1 MLEHRRLQTRN
12 PSSESLHCERAPVT
26 PGFAPLPR
34 TSDCS
39 TDNQFATQQTTYQV
53 PRHLLLWSL
62 SIASALRAFKQALI
76 PSGHS
81 EAHFAEA
88 TRKLLASSRPMSGYL
103 WKYYLEN
110 DVESFRRVLQTANYT
125 TRAGTQKSNLGL
137 GIGSPGSFG
146 TSPTLTVKGRKEYE
160 PSPAAGGLLLTRADL
175 NHRDSVGRTL
185 LHLAASS
192 PSDNAFDFASAL
204 LEHPLTDVY
213 IQDNENGWTALH
225 RAFYVGNVAIA
236 QAILTRDMQDVMGH
250 GSSTVHHHAG
260 GLIKIKDKEGNGPFD
275 VYEMTL
281 EGDMAAVNSQRL
293 RPGDQS
299 DSDDESMPDTADDG
313 SKVRHGLVP
322 HMNLKGD
329 EIYSFGSNQNLTLGF
344 GDEDDRQH
352 PERITLRR
360 PDHLYFRF
368 YREHIEATSPFGQP
382 AESKIKSEWVSDL
395 PSIIRDKPIRILNAH
410 MSKLHTVILTD
421 DPESNV
427 YVCGHGPGGRLG
439 VGDETTRYQYV
450 CVEGGALAR
459 KKIVTV
465 ALGQNHTLALSDQG
479 EIFSWG
485 SNGFGQLGYDLPKT
499 SSRNEEPVQTSPR
512 QIFGPLKREAI
523 IGVAASRIHS
533 VAFTATA
540 LYTFGKNEGQLGI
553 VHSESRS
560 LEIQDTPRNVAA
572 SRFSSPIIA
581 VSAIDRA
588 TTVLLE
594 SHEVQ
599 VFSNYGYTRLTFP
612 LDGFTNYFLK
622 SSFLTTKYETSPNC
636 ISKVVSSGDTI
647 CAMSTS
653 GEIFTVNVSS
663 PTVSAQSKTTSTT
676 NPNRIRNALSLPLR
690 IWSNKKTHLAARD
703 VDIDQNGAIIIVTQ
717 AGSVWRR
724 VKRSKIKDANLAG
737 AGEVKAKDHKYSR
750 IPGLTRVIAVRASGF
765 GAFAAV
771 REDSKKMKTDMVISP
786 STLWSDLWPLVPFQ
800 TLYPSD
806 GVAPSFP
813 KRDLIDFVLRSEDPD
828 EDIETVIEPRDTPLL
843 PYDLYICST
852 TADIEIPVHQFILAG
867 RSRVMRSALE
877 EFNESGSFSIP
888 EVLSVQKSSDRK
900 LRLIFQGMD
909 ILTTFNLVMYIY
921 TDTVAPVWQSRSK
934 KPQMA
939 FRYRQTRMEILK
951 IANRLELTHLESS
964 LKRIVPTTP
973 NLNKDMELAYKD
985 PAFFETADVIVQ
997 LADDEEEWVH
1007 GALIC
1012 QRCPFF
1018 EGLFKGRAAGGWL
1031 AQRREELDDEDGA
1044 VKVDLS
1050 HVQPPV
1056 FHRVLRHIYAD
1067 TGVELFDDLVSDD
1080 TDAFLDTVIEV
1091 MGVANELMLDRL
1103 SEICQKVVGEYVTF
1117 RNVCQLLNAIAPCS
1131 VTNFKDKALEYIC
1144 FNLEAVL
1151 RHGHLEELDEDV
1163 LTELD
1168 ETSQRLQQ
1176 SCSIFA
1182 RSGRA
1187 EALLVERYPDL
1198 EKRMAQERQSK
1209 IDSILLLNKY
1219 GDTGPRAPAS
1229 YRAGS
1234 FHELSSDTPLHH
1246 KTKRRLSKDVAAG
1259 SPSPATSPLL
1269 KSKRSAHDLIFDMD
1283 EEDEEDLRPLS
1294 SLTERL
1300 REAVSPNTNLSSTSV
1315 PSQHE
1320 NSPFSNREAP
1330 SSGALLSFQ
1339 RASVDSPKD
1348 PGRPW
1353 GSTPLPSS
1361 KLNIKEVIE
1370 QASLSRT
1377 STLSIGLSAK
1387 STTESKT
1394 SGSFTGKLSQKERKR
1409 MMQTHLQGDSSPL
1422 SPEPAPASPS
1432 PASPWQ
1438 MSAAKQRATSRTNSE
1453 SMLTPES
1460 ASIARTP
1467 QLTMRQT
1474 VAKPS
1479 TSSRQ
1484 NTSTTPV
1491 GPATQSRSVSTSQM
1505 TPPKSM
1511 PKAKQQQGSSSS
1523 KTPIKKP
1530 ATDVP
1535 GFAIS
1540 DKPVPIQSVRH
1551 EPQRTKELS
1560 LDQRSILDILSEQAI
1575 EKTAIKDFAAKRSL
1589 QEIQQEQEFQEW
1601 WEKESAR
1608 VIEEEQAAAA
1618 KGRRDSG
1625 ANRGRG
1631 KKRGRGGKAEGKK
1644 KEKGSAAD
1652 GHARKAKVKAEASK
1666 AQAS

>member
-1 MLEHRRLQTRN
+1 
-12 PSSESLHCERAPVT
+12 
-26 PGFAPLPR
+26 
-34 TSDCS
+34 
-39 TDNQFATQQTTYQV
+39 
-53 PRHLLLWSL
+53 
-62 SIASALRAFKQALI
+62 
-76 PSGHS
+76 
-81 EAHFAEA
+81 
-88 TRKLLASSRPMSGYL
+88 MSGYL

-110 DVESFRRVLQTANYT
+110 DVENFRRVLETANYT
-125 TRAGTQKSNLGL
+125 TRAGTHKSNLGL

-146 TSPTLTVKGRKEYE
+146 TSPTLTVKGRKEHE
-160 PSPAAGGLLLTRADL
+160 PSPAAGGLVLTRTDL

-192 PSDNAFDFASAL
+192 PSENAFDFASAL

-213 IQDNENGWTALH
+213 IQDNENGWTPLH
-225 RAFYVGNVAIA
+225 RAFYAGNVAIA
-236 QAILTRDMQDVMGH
+236 QAILTRDLQDVMGH
-250 GSSTVHHHAG
+250 GSSIVHHHAG

-281 EGDMAAVNSQRL
+281 EGDIAAANSQRL
-293 RPGDQS
+293 RAGDQS

-322 HMNLKGD
+322 HLNLEGD
-329 EIYSFGSNQNLTLGF
+329 EIYTFGSNQNITLGF

-368 YREHIEATSPFGQP
+368 YREHVEATSFLGQA
-382 AESKIKSEWVSDL
+382 AEARIKSEWVSDL

-439 VGDETTRYQYV
+439 VGDETTRYQCV

-533 VAFTATA
+533 VAFTATS

-572 SRFSSPIIA
+572 SRFSSPIVA

-622 SSFLTTKYETSPNC
+622 SSFLTTKYESSPNC

-663 PTVSAQSKTTSTT
+663 PSVLAQSKTTSTT
-676 NPNRIRNALSLPLR
+676 NPNRIKNALSQPLR
-690 IWSNKKTHLAARD
+690 IWSNKKTHMAARD

-724 VKRSKIKDANLAG
+724 VKRAKIKHGNIAG

-765 GAFAAV
+765 GAFAAI
-771 REDSKKMKTDMVISP
+771 REDSKKMKTDMTISS

-800 TLYPSD
+800 TLDPSYD
-806 GVAPSFP
+806 GAPSFP
-813 KRDLIDFVLRSEDPD
+813 KRDLVDFVLRSEDPD
-828 EDIETVIEPRDTPLL
+828 QDIGTVIEPRDTPLL
-843 PYDLYICST
+843 PYDLWICST
-852 TADIEIPVHQFILAG
+852 TSDIEIPVHQFILAG

-877 EFNESGSFSIP
+877 ELNESDSFSIP
-888 EVLSVQKSSDRK
+888 EVLSVQRGSDRR
-900 LRLIFQGMD
+900 LRLVFQGLD
-909 ILTTFNLVMYIY
+909 ILSTFNLVMYLY
-921 TDTVAPVWQSRSK
+921 TDMVAPVWQSRSK

-939 FRYRQTRMEILK
+939 FRYRQTRMELLK
-951 IANRLELTHLESS
+951 VANRLELIYLESS
-964 LKRIVPTTP
+964 LKRVAPTTP
-973 NLNKDMELAYKD
+973 NLNKDMDLAYKD
-985 PAFFETADVIVQ
+985 SSFFETADIIVQ

-1031 AQRREELDDEDGA
+1031 AQRREELDDDDGA

-1050 HVQPPV
+1050 HVKPSIFQL
-1056 FHRVLRHIYAD
+1056 VLRHIYAD

-1080 TDAFLDTVIEV
+1080 IDAFLDTVIEV

-1103 SEICQKVVGEYVTF
+1103 SEICQKVVGQHVTF

-1151 RHGHLEELDEDV
+1151 RHGHLEELEEDV

-1187 EALLVERYPDL
+1187 EELLAERYPDL
-1198 EKRMAQERQSK
+1198 EKRIAQERQSK

-1234 FHELSSDTPLHH
+1234 FHEMSSETPLQH
-1246 KTKRRLSKDVAAG
+1246 KTKRRLSKDIAAG
-1259 SPSPATSPLL
+1259 SPSPATSPIL
-1269 KSKRSAHDLIFDMD
+1269 KGKRSAHDLIFDMD
-1283 EEDEEDLRPLS
+1283 EEDEEDLTTQS

-1300 REAVSPNTNLSSTSV
+1300 REAASPNTKPSTTSV
-1315 PSQHE
+1315 STQRE
-1320 NSPFSNREAP
+1320 NSPFLSRFAP
-1330 SSGALLSFQ
+1330 PSGVPLSFQ
-1339 RASVDSPKD
+1339 RASADAIPSPKD

-1353 GSTPLPSS
+1353 GATPLPSS

-1370 QASLSRT
+1370 QASSSRT

-1387 STTESKT
+1387 APAEPKT
-1394 SGSFTGKLSQKERKR
+1394 SGSFTSKLSQKERKKL
-1409 MMQTHLQGDSSPL
+1409 MQAQQQGDSSPFL
-1422 SPEPAPASPS
+1422 VPEPASASPS

-1438 MSAAKQRATSRTNSE
+1438 LSATKQRSVSKTSSE
-1453 SMLTPES
+1453 PFLAPGS
-1460 ASIARTP
+1460 APAARTP

-1474 VAKPS
+1474 IANPS
-1479 TSSRQ
+1479 TSSKQ
-1484 NTSTTPV
+1484 DTS
-1491 GPATQSRSVSTSQM
+1491 ATSAAQAAQSRSVSTSQI
-1505 TPPKSM
+1505 TSSPQPM
-1511 PKAKQQQGSSSS
+1511 PKAKQRQGSSSS
-1523 KTPIKKP
+1523 KAPVNRP

-1618 KGRRDSG
+1618 MGKRDTG
-1625 ANRGRG
+1625 ASRGRG
-1631 KKRGRGGKAEGKK
+1631 KRRGRGGKAEGKK
-1644 KEKGSAAD
+1644 KEKGEQKERGEPANTPV
-1652 GHARKAKVKAEASK
+1652 RKAKVKPEHTK
-1666 AQAS
+1666 VQASC

>member
-1 MLEHRRLQTRN
+1 
-12 PSSESLHCERAPVT
+12 
-26 PGFAPLPR
+26 
-34 TSDCS
+34 
-39 TDNQFATQQTTYQV
+39 
-53 PRHLLLWSL
+53 
-62 SIASALRAFKQALI
+62 
-76 PSGHS
+76 
-81 EAHFAEA
+81 
-88 TRKLLASSRPMSGYL
+88 MSGYL

-110 DVESFRRVLQTANYT
+110 DVENFRRVLETANYT
-125 TRAGTQKSNLGL
+125 TRAGTHKSNLGL
-137 GIGSPGSFG
+137 GFGSPGSFG
-146 TSPTLTVKGRKEYE
+146 TSPTLTVKGRKDYE
-160 PSPAAGGLLLTRADL
+160 PSPTASGLVLTRADL
-175 NHRDSVGRTL
+175 NHRDSAGRTL

-192 PSDNAFDFASAL
+192 ASENAFDFASAL

-225 RAFYVGNVAIA
+225 RAFYAGNVAIA
-236 QAILTRDMQDVMGH
+236 QAVLTRDTQDVMGR

-281 EGDMAAVNSQRL
+281 ETDLTVGNNQRL
-293 RPGDQS
+293 RAGDQS

-313 SKVRHGLVP
+313 SKDKHGVVP
-322 HMNLKGD
+322 HVNLKGD
-329 EIYSFGSNQNLTLGF
+329 EIYTFGSNQNVTLGF

-352 PERITLRR
+352 PERVTLRR

-368 YREHIEATSPFGQP
+368 YREHMEATSSLGHP
-382 AESKIKSEWVSDL
+382 AEPRIKSEWVSDL
-395 PSIIRDKPIRILNAH
+395 PSIIRDRPLSILNAH

-421 DPESNV
+421 DPESNM

-499 SSRNEEPVQTSPR
+499 PSRNEEPVQTSPR
-512 QIFGPLKREAI
+512 QIFGPLKRETI

-572 SRFSSPIIA
+572 SRFSSPIVA

-599 VFSNYGYTRLTFP
+599 VFSNYGYTKLTFP

-622 SSFLTTKYETSPNC
+622 SSFLTTKYESSPNC

-653 GEIFTVNVSS
+653 GEVFTVTVSS

-676 NPNRIRNALSLPLR
+676 NPNRIKNALSQPVR
-690 IWSNKKTHLAARD
+690 IWSNKKTHMAARD

-724 VKRSKIKDANLAG
+724 VKRAKIKDASAAG
-737 AGEVKAKDHKYSR
+737 VGGVKSKDHKYSR
-750 IPGLTRVIAVRASGF
+750 ISGLTRVIAVRASGF

-771 REDSKKMKTDMVISP
+771 REDSKKMKTDMEISP
-786 STLWSDLWPLVPFQ
+786 SSLWSDLWSLVPFQ

-806 GVAPSFP
+806 DDAPSFP
-813 KRDLIDFVLRSEDPD
+813 RRDLIDFVLRSEDPD
-828 EDIETVIEPRDTPLL
+828 EDIATVIEPRDTPLL

-852 TADIEIPVHQFILAG
+852 TSEIEIPVHQFIIAG
-867 RSRVMRSALE
+867 RSRVIRNALE
-877 EFNESGSFSIP
+877 DFNKFGSFSIP
-888 EVLSVQKSSDRK
+888 ELLSIQNSSNRK
-900 LRLIFQGMD
+900 LRLVFQGLD
-909 ILTTFNLVMYIY
+909 ILSTFNLALYLY
-921 TDTVAPVWQSRSK
+921 TDMLAPVWQSRSK

-951 IANRLELTHLESS
+951 VANRLELSHLESS

-973 NLNKDMELAYKD
+973 KLHKDMELANKD
-985 PAFFETADVIVQ
+985 AAFFKTADVLVQ

-1007 GALIC
+1007 GAMIC

-1031 AQRREELDDEDGA
+1031 AQRREELIDEDDA
-1044 VKVDLS
+1044 IKVDLS
-1050 HVQPPV
+1050 HIQASV
-1056 FHRVLRHIYAD
+1056 FQKVLRHIYAD

-1080 TDAFLDTVIEV
+1080 LDAFLDTVIEV

-1103 SEICQKVVGEYVTF
+1103 SEICQKVVGEHVTF

-1131 VTNFKDKALEYIC
+1131 VTTFKDKALEYIC
-1144 FNLEAVL
+1144 YNLEAVL
-1151 RHGHLEELDEDV
+1151 RHGHLEELDEDILV
-1163 LTELD
+1163 ELD
-1168 ETSQRLQQ
+1168 ATSQRLQQ
-1176 SCSIFA
+1176 NCSIFA

-1187 EALLVERYPDL
+1187 EELLAERYPDL
-1198 EKRMAQERQSK
+1198 EKRIALERQSK

-1219 GDTGPRAPAS
+1219 GDTGPRASAS
-1229 YRAGS
+1229 FRAGS
-1234 FHELSSDTPLHH
+1234 FHEMSSETPLQH
-1246 KTKRRLSKDVAAG
+1246 KTKRRSSKDVTAG
-1259 SPSPATSPLL
+1259 LSSPTMSPTLN
-1269 KSKRSAHDLIFDMD
+1269 SKRSVHDLIFDMD
-1283 EEDEEDLRPLS
+1283 EEDEEDLPPLS
-1294 SLTERL
+1294 SLTDRL
-1300 REAVSPNTNLSSTSV
+1300 REAASPHTRSSPTSF
-1315 PSQHE
+1315 PSQPGD
-1320 NSPFSNREAP
+1320 SPFSKAALSNAAP
-1330 SSGALLSFQ
+1330 LSFQ
-1339 RASVDSPKD
+1339 RASADAIPSPKE

-1353 GSTPLPSS
+1353 GATPLPSS

-1370 QASLSRT
+1370 QASSSRT
-1377 STLSIGLSAK
+1377 STLSIGLSARGSTEPK
-1387 STTESKT
+1387 S
-1394 SGSFTGKLSQKERKR
+1394 SGSFTGKLSQKERKK
-1409 MMQTHLQGDSSPL
+1409 MLQAQLQGNSSPVL
-1422 SPEPAPASPS
+1422 APEPAQASPS

-1438 MSAAKQRATSRTNSE
+1438 LSAAKQKTASRTNSE
-1453 SMLTPES
+1453 SLLAPGL
-1460 ASIARTP
+1460 ASEPRTP
-1467 QLTMRQT
+1467 HLTMRQT
-1474 VAKPS
+1474 IANPA
-1479 TSSRQ
+1479 TSSKQ
-1484 NTSTTPV
+1484 DTAKMIIPQAS
-1491 GPATQSRSVSTSQM
+1491 QSRSASTPQVSYSPQ
-1505 TPPKSM
+1505 SA
-1511 PKAKQQQGSSSS
+1511 PKAKQRQGSSSS
-1523 KTPIKKP
+1523 KIPATKP

-1551 EPQRTKELS
+1551 APQRTKELT

-1575 EKTAIKDFAAKRSL
+1575 EKTAIQDYAAKRSL

-1618 KGRRDSG
+1618 KGKREPG
-1625 ANRGRG
+1625 ASRGRG

-1644 KEKGSAAD
+1644 KERGEPAD
-1652 GHARKAKVKAEASK
+1652 SQLRKSKVKSEPTK